1 MASSQTDDMQWAPSP
16 VHHFDRLPSMDVD
29 YGTHRNSHMQG
40 DSNFASTGLQHPPIS
55 TNSSGSG
62 GGGCPY
68 AQNSLRFTRS
78 QAPPLISSSSNSNSN
93 SSGSGSSSSSSSTT
107 AATAA
112 ATTNTTQTQQQ
123 SSNLDF
129 LCRPS
134 SLFGGSNVRNSPL
147 PDPLGLSYRVHV
159 PSNLGNS
166 SANSSASNN
175 SNSNNSSNTPYDPV
189 HHSLSSPSRLTQ
201 QQQQQQQ
208 QQPPP
213 PPTQQ
218 QPQQQPNNPHTHNHH
233 PHYDRHQVV
242 LPNHPSTF
250 SWGARSSLPPHP
262 RSGSMPGVFC
272 PPQLPPPPP
281 PLTSDPWT
289 SGSIGRGN
297 SLGHPYQHM
306 LPQASHYMSTPNQ
319 AHFWHQQGPQSQRAV
334 HFSPPSNSSRA
345 PLTLA
350 SLPPLAPRNMASNSA
365 GSSSTAGDATSTAPH
380 MYASPV
386 SSPSSSISSI
396 ATSPQSRDLRDLRQ
410 APRDQTPDVQ
420 GMAQQSQSADREST
434 ANGTDAPVTAGS
446 PQRRARPESGVSN
459 SSPVLGPPQG
469 ALAEEEE
476 HLDML
481 MSDEDHDYS
490 DGDSND
496 SHLQDMY
503 VQQLGATAAMAQAN
517 REAGRREEL
526 EARREERIR
535 QQQLFRG
542 AMTNK
547 RIASRSAISSMESV
561 DIASLP
567 ELERTCV
574 ICYND
579 FGVPSPEGISEAPL
593 RLPKCKHVF
602 GDHCIKKWLQDSD
615 TCPYCRDKLPS
626 ESVVSVNNR
635 SLNAYLGM
643 NGGSPDPSW
652 FQSDHEAV
660 NLTHDAFVRLY
671 GRQIVSNNSP
681 AASRPAVISNR
692 RPPPPEEQ
700 AELRHRRRSR
710 YAAPVNNRRGQAIL
724 SGHIGEPNASGT
736 RNEIPRS
743 NSLSGASDPSA
754 SQRPMSALH
763 SMNHIPQEWQRLHYS
778 PARSSSSNT
787 ATGGQMSTSQ
797 STEAGAISSDGNPS
811 GSASG
816 LGAPEPTSDEA
827 YFGSG
832 GPFSQQLPQL
842 PRLDIRG
849 LVGSSSVSP
858 AYQFW
863 DVNGTR

>member
-29 YGTHRNSHMQG
+29 YGTHRSTHMQS
-40 DSNFASTGLQHPPIS
+40 DSSFASTGLQHPPIS

-68 AQNSLRFTRS
+68 AQNSLRFPRS
-78 QAPPLISSSSNSNSN
+78 QAPHLISSTSS
-93 SSGSGSSSSSSSTT
+93 SSSSSSSSSTSSSAS
-107 AATAA
+107 AAAAAA
-112 ATTNTTQTQQQ
+112 ATNANQSQQQ

-134 SLFGGSNVRNSPL
+134 SLFVGSNVRNSPL
-147 PDPLGLSYRVHV
+147 PDPLGLSYRGHV

-166 SANSSASNN
+166 SANNSASNN
-175 SNSNNSSNTPYDPV
+175 SSNNNGNNTPYDPV

-201 QQQQQQQ
+201 QQQQP
-208 QQPPP
+208 QPPP
-213 PPTQQ
+213 PPTTQQ
-218 QPQQQPNNPHTHNHH
+218 QQHPQQQNNQHTHNHH

-250 SWGARSSLPPHP
+250 PWGPRTSLPPHP
-262 RSGSMPGVFC
+262 RSGSMSGVFC

-281 PLTSDPWT
+281 LTSDPWA
-289 SGSIGRGN
+289 SGNLGRGN

-306 LPQASHYMSTPNQ
+306 MPQGAHYMSTPNQ
-319 AHFWHQQGPQSQRAV
+319 PHFWHQQGSQSQRAV
-334 HFSPPSNSSRA
+334 HFSPPSTSSRTS
-345 PLTLA
+345 LSLA

-365 GSSSTAGDATSTAPH
+365 ASSSTAADAASTAPH

-396 ATSPQSRDLRDLRQ
+396 ATSPPSRDQRDIRHV
-410 APRDQTPDVQ
+410 PRDQTPDAQ
-420 GMAQQSQSADREST
+420 SMAQQSQSAAREST
-434 ANGTDAPVTAGS
+434 ANGAEAPAAAGS
-446 PQRRARPESGVSN
+446 PQRRPRPESGISN
-459 SSPVLGPPQG
+459 SSPVDSSQG
-469 ALAEEEE
+469 ALAEDEE
-476 HLDML
+476 HLDMP

-547 RIASRSAISSMESV
+547 RIASRTAISSMESV

-643 NGGSPDPSW
+643 NGGPPDPSW
-652 FQSDHEAV
+652 FQSDHDAV

-671 GRQIVSNNSP
+671 GRQIVSNNSS
-681 AASRPAVISNR
+681 AASRAAAISNR

-710 YAAPVNNRRGQAIL
+710 YAAPINNRRGQAIL
-724 SGHIGEPNASGT
+724 SAHIGEPTASGT

-778 PARSSSSNT
+778 SARSSSSNT

-797 STEAGAISSDGNPS
+797 PNEAGATSSDGNAS
-811 GSASG
+811 GSTSG

-827 YFGSG
+827 YFGTG

-863 DVNGTR
+863 DLHGSR

>member
-29 YGTHRNSHMQG
+29 YGTHRNNHMQG
-40 DSNFASTGLQHPPIS
+40 DSSFASTGLQHPPIS

-68 AQNSLRFTRS
+68 AQNSLRFPRS
-78 QAPPLISSSSNSNSN
+78 QAPPLISSSSSSNNNS
-93 SSGSGSSSSSSSTT
+93 SSSSSSSTT
-107 AATAA
+107 A
-112 ATTNTTQTQQQ
+112 TNTTNSNQNQQQ

-134 SLFGGSNVRNSPL
+134 SLFSGSSVRNSSL

-166 SANSSASNN
+166 SANSSAPNN
-175 SNSNNSSNTPYDPV
+175 SISNTSNNTPYDPV

-201 QQQQQQQ
+201 QQQQQQPP
-208 QQPPP
+208 QQPP
-213 PPTQQ
+213 Q
-218 QPQQQPNNPHTHNHH
+218 QPQQPNNQNTHNHH
-233 PHYDRHQVV
+233 HQPHYNRHQVAP
-242 LPNHPSTF
+242 PNHPSTF
-250 SWGARSSLPPHP
+250 PWGPRSSLPPHP
-262 RSGSMPGVFC
+262 RGGSMSGVFC

-281 PLTSDPWT
+281 LTSDPWA
-289 SGSIGRGN
+289 SGNLGRGN
-297 SLGHPYQHM
+297 TLGHPYQHM
-306 LPQASHYMSTPNQ
+306 LPQGAHYMSTPNQ
-319 AHFWHQQGPQSQRAV
+319 PHFWHQQGSQSQRAV
-334 HFSPPSNSSRA
+334 HFSASSTSSRA

-365 GSSSTAGDATSTAPH
+365 GSSNTSAADATTTAPH

-396 ATSPQSRDLRDLRQ
+396 ATSPPSRDLRELRHV
-410 APRDQTPDVQ
+410 PRDQTPDTQ
-420 GMAQQSQSADREST
+420 GMSQQPQSTAREST
-434 ANGTDAPVTAGS
+434 SNTSDAPVAAGS
-446 PQRRARPESGVSN
+446 PQRRARPESGISN
-459 SSPVLGPPQG
+459 GSPVLDPSQA
-469 ALAEEEE
+469 ALAEDEE
-476 HLDML
+476 HLDMP

-496 SHLQDMY
+496 SHIQDMY
-503 VQQLGATAAMAQAN
+503 VHQLGATAAMAQAN

-547 RIASRSAISSMESV
+547 RIASRTAISSMESV
-561 DIASLP
+561 DITSLP

-643 NGGSPDPSW
+643 NGGAPDPSW
-652 FQSDHEAV
+652 FQSDHDAV

-671 GRQIVSNNSP
+671 GRQIVSNNSS
-681 AASRPAVISNR
+681 AAPRAAPMSNR

-724 SGHIGEPNASGT
+724 SAHIGEPNASGT
-736 RNEIPRS
+736 RHEIPRS

-778 PARSSSSNT
+778 SARSSSSNM

-797 STEAGAISSDGNPS
+797 STEAGTTSSDGNTT

-816 LGAPEPTSDEA
+816 LSAPEPTSDEA

-849 LVGSSSVSP
+849 LVGSSSASP

-863 DVNGTR
+863 DVHGSR